1 MLPASGRPFS
11 RVPLNL
17 SGLPGALT
25 HEQADNRGEELAVK
39 RETPIGNRLQPDK
52 DGDLAL
58 LRRVAD
64 QDRDAL
70 TELYRSYHARLFK
83 FVYRLTSSYSI
94 AEELETE
101 VMLAVWDN
109 APGFR
114 EESRVSTW
122 IFGIAY
128 KMALRRLTRERLK
141 PATSERLDQLTVEA
155 DTTAETE
162 DWVRQAILCLPPVQ
176 RITVMLVFY
185 LGLTYE
191 ETAAVTDCP
200 INTVKTRMFHARRKL
215 KEFLE
220 ASALPTVS
228 GRNRNDHE

>member
-1 MLPASGRPFS
+1 MR
-11 RVPLNL
+11 RKV
-17 SGLPGALT
+17 
-25 HEQADNRGEELAVK
+25 QV
-39 RETPIGNRLQPDK
+39 GNPLQPDK
-52 DGDLAL
+52 DSDLSV
-58 LRRVAD
+58 LRRVAGR
-64 QDRDAL
+64 DRDAL

-101 VMLAVWDN
+101 VMLAVWDK

-114 EESRVSTW
+114 GESRVSTW

-128 KMALRRLTRERLK
+128 KMALRRLTRERMQ
-141 PATSERLDQLTVEA
+141 PSISERLDQMAVES
-155 DTTAETE
+155 DTAIETE
-162 DWVRQAILCLPPVQ
+162 DWVRQAILCLPPAQ
-176 RITVMLVFY
+176 RATVMLVFY

-200 INTVKTRMFHARRKL
+200 VNTVKTRMFHARRKL

-220 ASALPTVS
+220 ESALPTS
-228 GRNRNDHE
+228 SQGRNADE

>member
-1 MLPASGRPFS
+1 VVLR
-11 RVPLNL
+11 
-17 SGLPGALT
+17 
-25 HEQADNRGEELAVK
+25 NRGIELAMK
-39 RETPIGNRLQPDK
+39 REMQVGNQLPPDK
-52 DGDLAL
+52 NGELSL

-64 QDRDAL
+64 RDRDAL

-83 FVYRLTSSYSI
+83 FVYRLTSSYTI

-101 VMLAVWDN
+101 VMLTVWEK

-141 PATSERLDQLTVEA
+141 VSTSHPLDQVPVESDA
-155 DTTAETE
+155 AIETE
-162 DWVRQAILCLPPVQ
+162 DWVRQGILSLPPAQ

-191 ETAAVTDCP
+191 ETAAVTGCP
-200 INTVKTRMFHARRKL
+200 VNTVKTRMFHARRKL

-220 ASALPTVS
+220 DSALPTAS
-228 GRNRNDHE
+228 KS

>member
-1 MLPASGRPFS
+1 M
-11 RVPLNL
+11 
-17 SGLPGALT
+17 
-25 HEQADNRGEELAVK
+25 K
-39 RETPIGNRLQPDK
+39 RRMQVGNQLQPDK
-52 DGDLAL
+52 HGELTL
-58 LRRVAD
+58 LRRVAGR
-64 QDRDAL
+64 DRDAF

-83 FVYRLTSSYSI
+83 FVYRLTSSYTI

-101 VMLAVWDN
+101 VMLAVWDK

-128 KMALRRLTRERLK
+128 KMALRRLTRERSK
-141 PATSERLDQLTVEA
+141 QSTSDRLDQIPVEFDA
-155 DTTAETE
+155 AVETE
-162 DWVRQAILCLPPVQ
+162 NWVQQGIQSLPPEQ

-191 ETAAVTDCP
+191 ETAAVTGCP
-200 INTVKTRMFHARRKL
+200 VNTVKTRMFHARRKL

-220 ASALPTVS
+220 DSALPKVLK
-228 GRNRNDHE
+228 G